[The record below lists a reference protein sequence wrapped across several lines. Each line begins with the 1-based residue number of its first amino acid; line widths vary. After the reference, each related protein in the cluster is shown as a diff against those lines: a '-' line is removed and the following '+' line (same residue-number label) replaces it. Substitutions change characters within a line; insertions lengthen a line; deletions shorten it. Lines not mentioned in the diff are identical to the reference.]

1 MILNSALIKAIRY
14 MKPECYLLYFLF
26 ILFLIY
32 FSILNLRL
40 GLEMSLQLCYH
51 TSVTLDDTVNIIV
64 ISHKVIEKNVEG
76 SRRMI
81 L

>member
-1 MILNSALIKAIRY
+1 

-32 FSILNLRL
+32 FFILNLRL
-40 GLEMSLQLCYH
+40 GLEMTLQLCYH
-51 TSVTLDDTVNIIV
+51 TSVILDDIV
-64 ISHKVIEKNVEG
+64 IITIISYKIIEKNIEG
-76 SRRMI
+76 SRRII